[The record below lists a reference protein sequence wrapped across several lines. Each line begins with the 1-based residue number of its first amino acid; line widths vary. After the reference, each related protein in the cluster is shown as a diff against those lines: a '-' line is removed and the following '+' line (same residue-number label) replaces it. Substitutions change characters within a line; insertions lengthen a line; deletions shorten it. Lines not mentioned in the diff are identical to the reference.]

1 MHKGINMKL
10 LLVED
15 DEMLGESLQKGIKSE
30 GHAVDWVKSADEG
43 SFAIYASTYD
53 LMILDLGLPDYSG
66 LELVK
71 KIRYQNNKIPIV
83 IITAKDT
90 IQDRV
95 IGLDA
100 GADDYLVKPFSL
112 YELCARFR
120 AITRRLGGRTDT
132 LIEHYGLS
140 LNPKTFEA
148 IIDNE
153 VHKLSNKEFA
163 ILIALLEIPGAPLSK
178 SQLEEKLYGWD
189 DSTQSNT
196 IEVFI
201 HGLRKKLG
209 SKWIKNIRGLGYFI
223 PKIPSNESI

>member
-1 MHKGINMKL
+1 MRL

-15 DEMLGESLQKGIKSE
+15 DEMLGESLQKGIIDE
-30 GHAVDWVKSADEG
+30 GYVVDWVKSADEG
-43 SFAIYASTYD
+43 SFAIQSAIYD
-53 LMILDLGLPDYSG
+53 LLMLDLGLPDYSG
-66 LELVK
+66 LEVVK
-71 KIRYQNNKIPIV
+71 KIRNQNNKVPII

-95 IGLDA
+95 IGLDV
-100 GADDYLVKPFSL
+100 GADDYLIKPFSL
-112 YELCARFR
+112 DELFARFR
-120 AITRRLGGRTDT
+120 AIFRRLGGRADP
-132 LIEHYGLS
+132 LIEYYGLA

-148 IIDNE
+148 MLDKEI
-153 VHKLSNKEFA
+153 HKLSNKEFA
-163 ILIALLEIPGAPLSK
+163 ILMALLETPGAPLSK

-196 IEVFI
+196 VEVFI

-223 PKIPSNESI
+223 PKVPSNMSK

>member
-1 MHKGINMKL
+1 MRL

-15 DEMLGESLQKGIKSE
+15 DEMLGESLQKGIVGE
-30 GHAVDWVKSADEG
+30 GYVVDWVKSTDEG
-43 SFAIYASTYD
+43 SFAIQSIMYD
-53 LMILDLGLPDYSG
+53 LLILDLGLPDYSG
-66 LELVK
+66 LELIK
-71 KIRYQNNKIPIV
+71 EIRNQNNKIPII

-112 YELCARFR
+112 DELFARFR
-120 AITRRLGGRTDT
+120 AIFRRLGGRADP
-132 LIEHYGLS
+132 LIEYYGLT

-148 IIDNE
+148 MLDDKI
-153 VHKLSNKEFA
+153 HKLSNKEFA
-163 ILIALLEIPGAPLSK
+163 ILVALLETPGAPLSK

-196 IEVFI
+196 VEVFI

-209 SKWIKNIRGLGYFI
+209 PKWIKNIRGLGYFI
-223 PKIPSNESI
+223 PKVPSNMSK